1 LKRSDFPR
9 TENQPK
15 FATPR
20 AALRP
25 ATLLLLA
32 ASSALLVFVG
42 GCTTTPLAGSES
54 TGPVRAAVLEVT
66 PSTISFGSAVVNQ
79 PNSQS
84 VKLSNTGTA
93 PVTLTGVVASG
104 AGLAVTG
111 FSGST
116 MLNPSTSITLGVQ
129 LTPKTS
135 GNLSGS
141 VSILSQIA
149 ALDMTLPVTAD
160 VAAADLA
167 IKVGPAS
174 INFGALASGKT
185 ATQSVTLSNAG
196 NTELTVSKISLSGS
210 AFSLSGGGA
219 PMQLS
224 SGQSTTVNVE
234 FDPKSAGSYSG
245 ALTVDSNAKTSIV
258 VVNLSGSV
266 TAPPTN
272 PPVGAHYVGLAWDA
286 STSASIS
293 GYNVY
298 RGASQQGPFAKLN
311 NVLVGG
317 LSYTDDSVNAGDTY
331 YYVTTA
337 VNAQGEESPFSN
349 IAKATIP

>member
-1 LKRSDFPR
+1 MKRSAFPR
-9 TENQPK
+9 TENRPK

-25 ATLLLLA
+25 ARLLVLA
-32 ASSALLVFVG
+32 ACSALLLFVG

-66 PSTISFGSAVVNQ
+66 PSTISFGSAVVGQ

-84 VKLSNTGTA
+84 VKLSNAGNA

-116 MLNPSTSITLGVQ
+116 MLSPGTSIILGVQ

-135 GNLSGS
+135 GKLSGS

-149 ALDMTLPVTAD
+149 SLDMSLPVTAE
-160 VAAADLA
+160 VGTADLA
-167 IKVGPAS
+167 IKIGPAS

-185 ATQSVTLSNAG
+185 ATQSVTLSNTG
-196 NTELTVSKISLSGS
+196 NADLTISRISLSGS
-210 AFSLSGGGA
+210 AFSLSGGGV
-219 PMQLS
+219 PMQLT
-224 SGQSTTVNVE
+224 SGQSTAVNVE
-234 FDPKSAGSYSG
+234 FDPKAAGSYTG
-245 ALTVDSNAKTSIV
+245 ALTVDSNAATSTVI
-258 VVNLSGSV
+258 VNLSGSLTV
-266 TAPPTN
+266 PPTTS
-272 PPVGAHYVGLAWDA
+272 PVGAHYVGLAWDA
-286 STSASIS
+286 SSSSSIS

-298 RGASQQGPFAKLN
+298 RGASEQGPFAKLN
-311 NVLVGG
+311 KVLVGG

-349 IAKATIP
+349 IAKASIP